1 MLSTSCLI
9 SLPRRRRWGDELE
22 RIQYRLSQ
30 KPGARK
36 RNLKLNKIPLNYFTR
51 NDRCNIMMHAGVSLN
66 FFSLT
71 IREMSKFDGCYVI
84 PLKALSRGAHGLSIN
99 ERQNLHQISK
109 PCLKGTYICCFKV
122 VIILLCILRNLFCGI
137 NLYRNISRSLS
148 NKQFVWFF
156 DDTQGKD
163 FQRTRS
169 PADVVFA
176 HSIMERVSLGSKP
189 AFRIFLRALRVAKR
203 QFVYTV
209 LLYK

>member
-1 MLSTSCLI
+1 MLSTPCLI

-109 PCLKGTYICCFKV
+109 PWLERHLH
-122 VIILLCILRNLFCGI
+122 LLLQGRDYPALHPPQP
-137 NLYRNISRSLS
+137 LLWYQSLS
-148 NKQFVWFF
+148 K
-156 DDTQGKD
+156 
-163 FQRTRS
+163 
-169 PADVVFA
+169 
-176 HSIMERVSLGSKP
+176 
-189 AFRIFLRALRVAKR
+189 
-203 QFVYTV
+203 Y
-209 LLYK
+209 